1 MAEIHA
7 SATVEPGARV
17 GQGTKVWH
25 HAHVRAGA
33 FVGEDCVIAKGVYV
47 DVGAEVGDRCKI
59 QNGVSIYNGV
69 TLENDVFVGPHAVFT
84 NDPYP
89 RAFGPWEPVP
99 TRIGYGASIGA
110 NATILCGV
118 TIGHH
123 AMIAAGAVVTH
134 DVPAHGLVKGNPAV
148 LYGYVG
154 KDGRPI
160 QKAANL

>member
-1 MAEIHA
+1 MIHD
-7 SATVEPGARV
+7 SAIVERGAHV
-17 GQGTKVWH
+17 GANTHVWH
-25 HAHVRAGA
+25 FAHIRKLA
-33 FVGEDCVIAKGVYV
+33 FVGEDCVLGKGVYI
-47 DVGAEVGDRCKI
+47 DTGAHVGDRCKI
-59 QNGVSIYNGV
+59 QNGVSIYQGV

-89 RAFGPWEPVP
+89 RAFGPWEPVA

-123 AMIAAGAVVTH
+123 AMVAAGAVVTH
-134 DVPAHGLVKGNPAV
+134 DVPPHGLVKGNPAV

-154 KDGRPI
+154 KDGRPLE
-160 QKAANL
+160 KAAHA